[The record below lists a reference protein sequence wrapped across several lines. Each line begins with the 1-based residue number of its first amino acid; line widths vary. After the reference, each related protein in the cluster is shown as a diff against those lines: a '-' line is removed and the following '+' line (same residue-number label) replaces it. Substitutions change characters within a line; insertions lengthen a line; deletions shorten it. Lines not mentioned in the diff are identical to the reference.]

1 MPAST
6 AHQGGS
12 PSLHQPD
19 YWWYQARGRL
29 LREAFDAYLDRP
41 GAPLR
46 RALDVGSADGPCNF
60 WDGRSAQV
68 ISVDPD
74 ARGLSAGGICARLPD
89 LPFPDATFDVVTAFD
104 VIEHCDPE
112 ADALDEIFRVLR
124 PGGLFLMAVPAY
136 QWAWTDFD
144 VANGHHR
151 RYTRRRAVAAVGR
164 SGFRVLR
171 ATHAFSAVFPAF
183 AAQRLGERLAERRRR
198 DRPRAP
204 ADVVPVA
211 EVSAPLERLLL
222 RLCQLDERLLGRVD
236 LPFGSSVLVA
246 AERPGR
252 STIATGPAAAS
263 EVSES

>member
-1 MPAST
+1 MRASPG
-6 AHQGGS
+6 QGGS

-19 YWWYQARGRL
+19 YWWYRARGRL
-29 LREAFDAYLDRP
+29 LREAFDAYVERP
-41 GAPLR
+41 GAAHGR
-46 RALDVGSADGPCNF
+46 VLDVGSADAPGNF
-60 WDGRSAQV
+60 WDGRSAQL

-74 ARGLSAGGICARLPD
+74 SRGLPAGGVCARLPE

-112 ADALDEIFRVLR
+112 ADALDEVFRVLR

-151 RYTRRRAVAAVGR
+151 RYTRRRAVAAVER

-171 ATHAFSAVFPAF
+171 ATHVFAAVFPAF

-198 DRPRAP
+198 DRPRQP
-204 ADVVPVA
+204 ADVVPVV
-211 EVSAPLERLLL
+211 EVSPRLERLLL
-222 RLCQLDERLLGRVD
+222 RLCQLDEVVLRRGD

-246 AERPGR
+246 AERP
-252 STIATGPAAAS
+252 AAS
-263 EVSES
+263 AVTPGPVPASAVSES